1 MSNKERCEKL
11 VADLTYLFGK
21 MNITAELRI
30 ENDDDDDVY
39 VEIDGWI
46 NMIPKERILQSM
58 STRHRQTS
66 STWLPFFLS
75 PCRVR
80 RRRSQKVVTILGVHT
95 FSNGDPGYPDDVEVQ
110 DDDKNIEDC
119 DACSYVICKLTI
131 QEVDNLLTE
140 KAEESCP

>member
-30 ENDDDDDVY
+30 ENDADVY

-66 STWLPFFLS
+66 STWN
-75 PCRVR
+75 
-80 RRRSQKVVTILGVHT
+80 SQKVVTILGVHT

-140 KAEESCP
+140 KAEESCPRSYPL